1 LLGGFFYWFLHGSV
15 DWLWEYPALTAPAVA
30 WLAAAARGD
39 PGPAGPPRRRELRFL
54 WLAPAAAALVVLAF
68 PWLAARE
75 VRAATDTWQGHT
87 QRAFDRLDLA
97 ERLNPL
103 SDKASVVEG
112 MIAVRTHRDE
122 RARQAFAQA
131 LDRNPSGWF
140 PRLELAVLDSQ
151 SSRYAQARRQLEA
164 ALRLNP
170 REPVLHLA
178 RATVDD
184 KEPMEQSEVDRTLLG
199 AIQLLTGGT
208 QR

>member
-1 LLGGFFYWFLHGSV
+1 
-15 DWLWEYPALTAPAVA
+15 
-30 WLAAAARGD
+30 
-39 PGPAGPPRRRELRFL
+39 
-54 WLAPAAAALVVLAF
+54 
-68 PWLAARE
+68 
-75 VRAATDTWQGHT
+75 
-87 QRAFDRLDLA
+87 
-97 ERLNPL
+97 
-103 SDKASVVEG
+103 
-112 MIAVRTHRDE
+112 MIAVRTHSDE
-122 RARQAFAQA
+122 RARQAFSQA